1 MWLRELP
8 PNSFPRPEIRAPQA
22 ALRENMHSF
31 SARYAWPVRART
43 EHRRA
48 RILVVLMLSAGALMG
63 CHAEPTE
70 APSEP
75 KNMAWV
81 PGADSGEAE
90 GEAEEPEDDGSHDLM
105 CAHDP
110 EAPGCPWDRN
120 AINTAPEGVWGN
132 SNPHAHPLPDPEPPQ
147 RCPASA
153 VLGDMVTIPAGEFV
167 MGCDD
172 LDSKRCGMA
181 ERKRVVMHLPEFQI
195 DRTEVTQAAY
205 QRCIEAG
212 VCSEP
217 AGGFKPTEA
226 CLNPVVNVSWKQ
238 AGQYCA
244 WLDKRLP
251 TEAEWEKAARGSDE
265 RLFPWGDTLPTCEL
279 ANFSGCGLRTAE
291 PVASH
296 PAGASPYGVLDMAGN
311 VREWV
316 FDREESQSKQP
327 KRGIRG
333 GMFTDAGMHLRAARR
348 QWGDVSVSDI
358 GIGFRCVR

>member
-1 MWLRELP
+1 MVRP
-8 PNSFPRPEIRAPQA
+8 PVVSFASIDQDRIHTQTCTE
-22 ALRENMHSF
+22 
-31 SARYAWPVRART
+31 RYAWPVRART
-43 EHRRA
+43 EQRRA
-48 RILVVLMLSAGALMG
+48 RVLVALILGAGALAG
-63 CHAEPTE
+63 CHPQPVAAPVEP
-70 APSEP
+70 ANLAWMPGSEP
-75 KNMAWV
+75 K
-81 PGADSGEAE
+81 EAE
-90 GEAEEPEDDGSHDLM
+90 EEPEDDGSHDIM

-132 SNPHAHPLPDPEPPQ
+132 SDPSTMPLPDPEPPE
-147 RCPASA
+147 RCPESA
-153 VLGDMVTIPAGEFV
+153 VLGDMIKIPAGEFV

-172 LDSKRCGMA
+172 LDSKVCGKA
-181 ERKRVVMHLPEFQI
+181 ERTRVPMSLPAFSI

-205 QRCIEAG
+205 QRCIEAK
-212 VCSEP
+212 VCSAP
-217 AGGFKPTEA
+217 AGGFSPTEA

-251 TEAEWEKAARGSDE
+251 TEAEWEKAARGVDE
-265 RLFPWGDTLPTCEL
+265 RLFPWGDETPTCEL
-279 ANFSGCGLRTAE
+279 ANFEGCGLRSAE

-296 PAGASPYGVLDMAGN
+296 PTGASPYGVLDMAGN

-316 FDREESQSKQP
+316 FDREESQSRQP